1 MQDQRSVLEEV
12 GAIFLEKTP
21 IILDQNVGDKRPLT
35 MAEIRDPDHLP
46 NRAAEARQDF
56 QRAMAAKRAKTSEP
70 AQSVRIS

>member
-1 MQDQRSVLEEV
+1 
-12 GAIFLEKTP
+12 
-21 IILDQNVGDKRPLT
+21 

-46 NRAAEARQDF
+46 NRAIEARQDF